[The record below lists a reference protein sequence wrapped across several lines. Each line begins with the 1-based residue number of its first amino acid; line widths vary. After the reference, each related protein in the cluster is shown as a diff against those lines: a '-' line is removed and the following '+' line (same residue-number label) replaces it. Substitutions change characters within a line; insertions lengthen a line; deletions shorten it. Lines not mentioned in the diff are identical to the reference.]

1 MTTSVIIPNW
11 RGRKLLARNLPVV
24 LKCGFD
30 EVIVVDDASP
40 DDSLSFLEREFPQVK
55 VIKHKTNRGFSQ
67 SVNDGVKVASGD
79 IVFLLNLDVVPQGDI
94 IESVVKHFQKNEN
107 VFGVSLHEKGFGW
120 SRPTLAGGFI
130 AHLPG
135 RETKDSHK
143 TFWVSGGSGAF
154 RKSLWDKLGGMD
166 TLFSPFYWEDV
177 DLSYR
182 ALRRGLKLIWEPEA
196 MVLHKH
202 ESIINTE
209 HFNPKKLFWIK
220 DRNQLLFTWKHLT
233 AWELISIHLPG
244 LLKRLTK
251 PGYWIVL
258 LMALSRLPQLM
269 KGRIIEGREAKLS
282 NAGILQQF
290 SKT

>member
-1 MTTSVIIPNW
+1 MKTTAVIPNW
-11 RGRKLLARNLPVV
+11 RGRDLLARNLPGV
-24 LKCGFD
+24 LQCGFN

-40 DDSLSFLEREFPQVK
+40 DDSSEFLVKNFPSVR
-55 VIKHKTNRGFSQ
+55 IIRHKKNEGFAK
-67 SVNDGVKVASGD
+67 SVNDGVAASGGD
-79 IVFLLNLDVVPQGDI
+79 IVFLLNLDVVPQEDI
-94 IESVVKHFQKNEN
+94 IKPVLRHFKKDDV
-107 VFGVSLHEKGFGW
+107 VFGVSLHERGYGW
-120 SRPTLAGGFI
+120 ARPALVDGFI

-135 RETKDSHK
+135 RETKDSHR

-182 ALRRGLKLIWEPEA
+182 ALRHGFKLVWEPEA
-196 MVLHKH
+196 VVLHKH
-202 ESIINTE
+202 ETTINAE
-209 HFNPKKLFWIK
+209 HFNPKRLSWIK
-220 DRNQLLFTWKHLT
+220 DRNQLLFTWKYLT

-258 LMALSRLPQLM
+258 LIALSRLPLVL

-282 NAGILQQF
+282 NAEILGQF

>member
-11 RGRKLLARNLPVV
+11 RGRDLLARNLLGV

-40 DDSLSFLEREFPQVK
+40 DDSNELLVKNFPSVRI
-55 VIKHKTNRGFSQ
+55 IKHEKNEGFVK
-67 SVNDGVKVASGD
+67 SVNDGVAASKGD
-79 IVFLLNLDVVPQGDI
+79 IVFLLNLDVTPQGDI
-94 IESVVKHFQKNEN
+94 IGPVLKQFEKDNAI
-107 VFGVSLHEKGFGW
+107 FGVSLHEKGYGW
-120 SRPTLAGGFI
+120 STPSLAGGFI

-135 RETKDSHK
+135 RETDYPHK

-154 RKSLWDKLGGMD
+154 RKSLWEKLGGMD

-182 ALRRGLKLIWEPEA
+182 ALRRDLKLIWEPGA
-196 MVLHKH
+196 RVLHEH
-202 ESIINTE
+202 ETTINME
-209 HFNPKKLFWIK
+209 HFDPKKLSWIK
-220 DRNQLLFTWKHLT
+220 DRNQLLFTWKHLSF
-233 AWELISIHLPG
+233 WELLSIHFPG
-244 LLKRLTK
+244 LLKRLNK

-258 LMALSRLPQLM
+258 LMALLRLPLVL

-282 NAGILQQF
+282 NAKVLQQF

>member
-1 MTTSVIIPNW
+1 MTTSAIIPNW
-11 RGRKLLARNLPVV
+11 RGRELLAKNLPSVI
-24 LKCGFD
+24 KCGFD
-30 EVIVVDDASP
+30 EVIVVDDASL
-40 DDSLSFLEREFPQVK
+40 DDSNEFLVKNFPSVQI
-55 VIKHKTNRGFSQ
+55 IKHEKNEGFVK
-67 SVNDGVKVASGD
+67 SVNDGVAAADGD
-79 IVFLLNLDVVPQGDI
+79 IVFLLNLDVTPQGNI
-94 IESVVKHFQKNEN
+94 IGPVLKHFEKDDA
-107 VFGVSLHEKGFGW
+107 VFGISLHEKGYGW
-120 SRPTLAGGFI
+120 ARPTLAGGFI

-135 RETKDSHK
+135 RETEDYHE

-196 MVLHKH
+196 VVLHKH
-202 ESIINTE
+202 ETTINSE
-209 HFNPKKLFWIK
+209 HFNPKKLSWIK

-233 AWELISIHLPG
+233 TWELISIHFPG

-282 NAGILQQF
+282 NAEILQQF